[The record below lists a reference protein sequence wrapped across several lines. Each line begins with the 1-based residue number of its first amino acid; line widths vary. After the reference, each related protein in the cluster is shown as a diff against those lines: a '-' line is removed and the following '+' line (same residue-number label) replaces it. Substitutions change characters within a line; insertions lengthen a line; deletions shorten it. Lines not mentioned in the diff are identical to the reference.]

1 MRYLLSLLF
10 FFSLAFL
17 SAQCFEANV
26 ISAECENGD
35 GWFVEVEFVGEGN
48 GWITSIDGNTITGTF
63 DTVVSFGPFFQEVVV
78 LDIGDL
84 DEPDCVQTLDL
95 DAPDGCLN
103 TDPCFGFFM
112 GLELEGACDTT
123 SFLSVFF
130 EGGNFPMV
138 VELREA
144 DFAEVIQVD
153 SFVSPNGTF
162 LTIED
167 PGTYS
172 VTATDPNGCQ
182 LVEIITIN
190 EGCGA
195 ISGRSWL
202 DGNANGLRDPD
213 ETDAR
218 ALVTLWRG
226 DEVRFRST
234 TTDQAG
240 RYAFEAVPAGDYF
253 LEFVSLVDGREPTA
267 YQTGDDRTVDNDM
280 HEGGF
285 TNPFTVENGGFVES
299 IDAGWL
305 AADCFA
311 EIEIIRNA
319 DCSGENGGELLAIAG
334 GGTPPYTYEWTN
346 GQTGSRAIELAAGT
360 YAVTIT
366 DALGC
371 SAIGTGT
378 ILEGTDIR
386 VFIQQSGGDCNDT
399 AEVPTLFATVVGGT
413 APYTYTWS
421 AGGAV
426 IATTAG
432 LEQVSPE
439 VLYSL
444 EVTDANGC
452 TVFAESIF
460 EPQGTTINFF
470 APFYLPCDG
479 GPVTLSTGD
488 LTDFLEYQWITP
500 AGDTL
505 FGPEVDVFEPGNYAV
520 SAVSP
525 NGTCFLSGNAW
536 VAELSLASRDI
547 SIEAFGDSLCG
558 ASDCVYLIEEFG
570 FELTPDTEVEWS
582 LPNGESLITNPWNP
596 VCDYG
601 PGLYAAQV
609 KGVCDTVTLTFLLEG
624 AVECSALNGV
634 LYVDQAGNC
643 TLDGEDTPA
652 SGVMIVATSVATGEQ
667 YYALTNADGQYGF
680 TIPVGDYTVR
690 PVVDVNLPFGTCE
703 PPAGG
708 TVMAGSV
715 TNIDVFLPALLDCP
729 LMTTSVSIP
738 FLRRCFDNVAYVD
751 YANVG
756 STSVDDV
763 TLTVTLDDFLINAV
777 PSIPAVSQDGNTFT
791 FNLGTVNPFERDR
804 IFFTFTVSCQA
815 FLGQSHCIESV
826 ISPSEPCTT
835 PEDWNGALVNVSSGQ
850 CDGEEVTFSIQNVG
864 DNPMSVPLSYV
875 VVEDGIMMSGA
886 PTEVESLPAGEIFE
900 VNLPANGRTYHVI
913 TNQEPNAPASPT
925 PTAVAE
931 GCNTDPAGN
940 TSSGFA
946 NIISLGNNVPSQAIA
961 CRQNVGAYDP
971 NDKMGY
977 PLGYDGGNIAAG
989 TRLDYAI
996 RFQNTGTDTA
1006 FNVVIQDTIS
1016 TALDL
1021 SSFKVESASH
1031 AYTVSIDTHRVITF
1045 SFANIALPD
1054 SNVNLAASQGVI
1066 NFSIDHAAD
1075 LVPGDVID
1083 NEARIYFD
1091 FNEPIVTNLSRHRIA
1106 KDGLPVGTRQQLARQ
1121 VAVGISPN
1129 PGPGI
1134 IKVDIPRAD
1143 VELTDVLT
1151 VTDLYGRQL
1160 AATTFGQLSSNW
1172 NVSHLPAGY
1181 YLLVVSNAN
1190 GQAKGRAGFVI
1201 AK

>member
-1 MRYLLSLLF
+1 MRYLLSILF
-10 FFSLAFL
+10 FFSLTFL

-26 ISAECENGD
+26 LSADCADGN
-35 GWFVEVEFVGEGN
+35 GWFVSVEFIGEGN
-48 GWITSIDGNTITGTF
+48 GWVTNIDGNPITGGF
-63 DTVVSFGPFFQEVVV
+63 DTTVTFGPFFEQVIV
-78 LDIGDL
+78 LDFSAV

-95 DAPDGCLN
+95 DAPDGCVN

-112 GLELEGACDTT
+112 GLELEGDCDST

-130 EGGNFPMV
+130 QGGNFPMV

-144 DFAEVIQVD
+144 DFADVIQVD

-162 LTIED
+162 FTIED

-182 LVEIITIN
+182 LVEFITIN

-195 ISGRSWL
+195 ISGFSWL
-202 DGNANGLRDPD
+202 DGNVNGLRDPD
-213 ETDAR
+213 EADAR

-240 RYAFEAVPAGDYF
+240 RYAFEAIPAGDYF
-253 LEFVSLVDGREPTA
+253 LEFVSFVDGREPTI
-267 YQTGDDRTVDNDM
+267 YQAGDDRTIDSDLLQ
-280 HEGGF
+280 GGF
-285 TNPFTVENGGFVES
+285 TNAFTVESGDFVEG

-305 AADCFA
+305 AAGCFVEGIVTDAECNGQDGVINVLPGGVAPFTFLWSNGATTADQTNLPAGTYIVTVTDATGCEATGEFIVNESA
-311 EIEIIRNA
+311 EIRIFIQQ
-319 DCSGENGGELLAIAG
+319 SGGECDDTGQVPSLSATVV
-334 GGTPPYTYEWTN
+334 GGTPPYTYTWT
-346 GQTGSRAIELAAGT
+346 A
-360 YAVTIT
+360 
-366 DALGC
+366 D
-371 SAIGTGT
+371 
-378 ILEGTDIR
+378 
-386 VFIQQSGGDCNDT
+386 
-399 AEVPTLFATVVGGT
+399 
-413 APYTYTWS
+413 
-421 AGGAV
+421 GAV
-426 IATTAG
+426 IATTPG
-432 LEQVSPE
+432 LEE
-439 VLYSL
+439 VGVDILYAV

-452 TVFAESIF
+452 SAFTRSFF

-470 APFYLPCDG
+470 SPFYLPCDG
-479 GPVTLSTGD
+479 GTVTLSTGD

-500 AGDTL
+500 SSDTL
-505 FGPEVDVFEPGNYAV
+505 FGPEVDVSEPGSYFV

-525 NGTCFLSGNAW
+525 TGTCFLQGSAW
-536 VAELSLASRDI
+536 VVETSIANLDI
-547 SIEAFGDSLCG
+547 EIGTYGDSICG
-558 ASDCVYLIEEFG
+558 ETDCIYLEEEFG
-570 FELTPDTEVEWS
+570 FELLENIMVEWTF
-582 LPNGESLITNPWNP
+582 PNGETLLTNPW
-596 VCDYG
+596 VTICG
-601 PGLYAAQV
+601 SGSGLFTARV
-609 KGVCDTVTLTFLLEG
+609 MGDCDTVTLSLLVEDDI
-624 AVECSALNGV
+624 ECSALNGV
-634 LYVDQAGNC
+634 LYVDQDGDC
-643 TLDGEDTPA
+643 SLDGEDTPA
-652 SGVMIVATSVATGEQ
+652 SGIIIVATSATTGEQ
-667 YYALTNADGQYGF
+667 YYAITNEDGAYGF

-690 PVVDVNLPFGTCE
+690 PVVDVDLPFGTCE

-708 TVMAGSV
+708 TVVAGSV
-715 TNIDVFLPALLDCP
+715 TNVDVFLPALLDCP
-729 LMTTSVSIP
+729 LMTTSVSMP
-738 FLRRCFDNVAYVD
+738 FLRRCFDNVAYID

-777 PSIPAVSQDGNTFT
+777 PSIPAASQDGNTFT
-791 FNLGTVNPFERDR
+791 FELGTVNPFERGR

-826 ISPSEPCTT
+826 VSPSEPCTT

-850 CDGEEVTFSIQNVG
+850 CDGDQVTFSIQNVG

-886 PTEVESLPAGEIFE
+886 PTEVESLPAGEVFE

-913 TNQEPNAPASPT
+913 TNQEPNAPASPN

-946 NIISLGNNVPSQAIA
+946 NIISLGNDVPSQAIA

-977 PLGYDGGNIAAG
+977 PLGYDGGNIAEG

-1016 TALDL
+1016 TALDM

-1031 AYTVSIDTHRVITF
+1031 DYTVSIDTNRVITF
-1045 SFANIALPD
+1045 LFANIALPD

-1075 LVPGDVID
+1075 LVPGDIID
-1083 NEARIYFD
+1083 NEALIYFD
-1091 FNEPIVTNLSRHRIA
+1091 FNEPIVTNTSRHRIA
-1106 KDGLPVGTRQQLARQ
+1106 KDGLPVGTRQQRARQ
-1121 VAVGISPN
+1121 VAVGISRTL
-1129 PGPGI
+1129 G
-1134 IKVDIPRAD
+1134 
-1143 VELTDVLT
+1143 LVLSRWISPEQT
-1151 VTDLYGRQL
+1151 
-1160 AATTFGQLSSNW
+1160 
-1172 NVSHLPAGY
+1172 
-1181 YLLVVSNAN
+1181 
-1190 GQAKGRAGFVI
+1190 
-1201 AK
+1201 